1 MSFLFGSN
9 LRCHVSDVKILQ
21 RTMTSRSTEA
31 TSGGSEKVVSV
42 WISNPPIILKAL
54 KLHWEGWKDR
64 HFAFWPNV
72 FESVEKIWNKYF
84 HQVQF
89 MERFANSYL
98 NSFKKSNILVL
109 KILIFFVNFCSRL
122 SSSSI
127 CGPVCQSKLN
137 SFGIQFQLGGDS
149 GPYWISRVR
158 RYWWPWWKLPSELTD
173 KYEMFQKNSE
183 LSDTH
188 DNDLQNDQIWIPEF
202 RISRKTWNTFI
213 SLCPYIL
220 KTRFF
225 ENLKSKCIIWRGA
238 HSSNFP
244 KYAMYLKRSFKNVNV
259 LQNINRYIF
268 GV

>member
-54 KLHWEGWKDR
+54 KLNWERWKDR

-137 SFGIQFQLGGDS
+137 SFGIQFQLGATLAHIGFLEWEED
-149 GPYWISRVR
+149 I
-158 RYWWPWWKLPSELTD
+158 D
-173 KYEMFQKNSE
+173 
-183 LSDTH
+183 DH
-188 DNDLQNDQIWIPEF
+188 DENTFRINRQIWNVSEKF
-202 RISRKTWNTFI
+202 RIIRHTW
-213 SLCPYIL
+213 
-220 KTRFF
+220 
-225 ENLKSKCIIWRGA
+225 
-238 HSSNFP
+238 
-244 KYAMYLKRSFKNVNV
+244 
-259 LQNINRYIF
+259 
-268 GV
+268 